1 MEGGDTVISLPA
13 YVMDAVADIQGHLR
27 EAGLEDV
34 RVEITAKHVFVQNRL
49 YLKTYDY
56 QEADE

>member
-1 MEGGDTVISLPA
+1 MISLPA
-13 YVMDAVADIQGHLR
+13 YVMDAVAEIQGHLR